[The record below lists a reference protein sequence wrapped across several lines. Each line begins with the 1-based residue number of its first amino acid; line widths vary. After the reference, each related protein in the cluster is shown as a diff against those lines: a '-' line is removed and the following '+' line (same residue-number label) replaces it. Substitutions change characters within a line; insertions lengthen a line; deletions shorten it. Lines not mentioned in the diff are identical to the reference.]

1 MRYCM
6 TIILLTGCVD
16 ATQQASIEEA
26 KQQLR
31 AASVFVDDE
40 PIIPNT
46 IALQAIRTKFNEPSE
61 SEPAVVPEPEDT
73 PQPASGLPDP
83 AGSDFIQ
90 PVPEPSIT
98 FSRPVQSGPVAT
110 LYTSD
115 GSFSCGGCIT
125 QERILSAAK
134 ISLDLYQVVQVN
146 GETAASMGGVPRWE
160 PYDKSASYPGAKSNE
175 TLLNWFNTLKTFR
188 DEGTPIACE
197 VTGTAVAVD
206 SVAAALVAHLSDE
219 AAQQPF
225 GALLNID
232 IDAPDAA
239 TSAVFEIFQTGRY
252 VNETAGIACEWSA
265 STRTISDTAKTIT
278 LNPPAKIKLTK
289 WRAKWTAALR
299 GIQYDSAAKAVTL
312 MLSGAPDLTV
322 RFQ

>member
-31 AASVFVDDE
+31 AAVEDE
-40 PIIPNT
+40 PIMPNT

-61 SEPAVVPEPEDT
+61 SEPAVEPEPEDT
-73 PQPASGLPDP
+73 PQPASGLTDP
-83 AGSDFIQ
+83 AGSDFIE

-98 FSRPVQSGPVAT
+98 FQQVVQSGPVAT

-125 QERILSAAK
+125 QERILSTAN
-134 ISLDLYQVVQVN
+134 ISSDLYQVVRLN
-146 GETAASMGGVPRWE
+146 GEAAAAMGGVPRWE
-160 PYDKSASYPGAKSNE
+160 PYDKSRTFGGAMAADKLQKWLE
-175 TLLNWFNTLKTFR
+175 ILQAHR
-188 DEGTPIACE
+188 DGCTPVSCE
-197 VTGTAVAVD
+197 VTGAAVTTA
-206 SVAAALVAHLSDE
+206 SVVAALVVHLSDE
-219 AAQQPF
+219 AAQQQF
-225 GALLNID
+225 GTLLNVD
-232 IDAPDAA
+232 VDTPDAA
-239 TSAVFEIFQTGRY
+239 TAAVFEIFETGKWSS
-252 VNETAGIACEWSA
+252 EAAGITFDWSA

-278 LNPPAKIKLTK
+278 LNPPAKITLTK

-299 GIQYDSAAKAVTL
+299 GIKYDSAARSVTL
-312 MLSGAPDLTV
+312 LLSGAPDLTV
-322 RFQ
+322 RFK

>member
-1 MRYCM
+1 MRCFIL
-6 TIILLTGCVD
+6 IILLTGCVD

-31 AASVFVDDE
+31 AASVFVEDE

-61 SEPAVVPEPEDT
+61 SEPAVDPEPEDT

-83 AGSDFIQ
+83 AGSDFIE

-115 GSFSCGGCIT
+115 GSFVCGGCIT
-125 QERILSAAK
+125 QERILSQEK
-134 ISLDLYQVVQVN
+134 IPSDLYAIEKVN
-146 GETAASMGGVPRWE
+146 AETAAAMGGVPRWI

-175 TLLNWFNTLKTFR
+175 TLLTWFNTLKTFR
-188 DEGTPIACE
+188 DGSTPVACE
-197 VTGTAVAVD
+197 VIGGAVTVD
-206 SVAAALVAHLSDE
+206 SVAAALTVHLSDE

-225 GALLNID
+225 WALLNID
-232 IDAPDAA
+232 IDTPDAA
-239 TSAVFEIFQTGRY
+239 TAAVFTIFETGRY
-252 VNETAGIACEWSA
+252 ANETAGIAFEWSA

-278 LNPPAKIKLTK
+278 LNPPAKITLTK

-299 GIQYDSAAKAVTL
+299 GIQYDSAAQSVTL
-312 MLSGAPDLTV
+312 LLSGAPDLTV

>member
-1 MRYCM
+1 MRCF
-6 TIILLTGCVD
+6 TLIILLTGCVD

-40 PIIPNT
+40 PIMPNT
-46 IALQAIRTKFNEPSE
+46 IALEAIRTKFNEPSE
-61 SEPAVVPEPEDT
+61 SEPAVEPEPEDT
-73 PQPASGLPDP
+73 PQPASGLTDP
-83 AGSDFIQ
+83 AGSDFIE

-125 QERILSAAK
+125 QERILSQEK
-134 ISLDLYQVVQVN
+134 IPFDLYAIEKVN
-146 GETAASMGGVPRWE
+146 AETAAAMGGVPRWI

-188 DEGTPIACE
+188 DESTCVTCE
-197 VTGTAVAVD
+197 VIGGAVTVD
-206 SVAAALVAHLSDE
+206 TVAAALTAHLSDE

-225 GALLNID
+225 GSLLNID
-232 IDAPDAA
+232 IDAPDVA
-239 TSAVFEIFQTGRY
+239 TAAVFEIFETGRY
-252 VNETAGIACEWSA
+252 ANATAGIAFNWSA

-278 LNPPAKIKLTK
+278 LNPPAKITLMK

-299 GIQYDSAAKAVTL
+299 GIKYDSASQSVTL
-312 MLSGAPDLTV
+312 LLSGAPDLTV
-322 RFQ
+322 RFK